1 MPSIVSPARA
11 MARKFRRNRNGSAAV
26 EFAIV
31 APIFFALLFAI
42 IEVVMIFFASQ
53 VLETAVQDSSRLIF
67 TRQAQNSSMT
77 QDQFKTEICKRLVSL
92 FDCNGVRVDVQNYG
106 SDFSTVN
113 ITTPIDTNKNF
124 VDNMQYNIGKAG
136 DIIVV
141 RAFYQWPLFVT
152 GLGFDTSNLA
162 GGKRLLSATAA
173 FRNEP

>member
-1 MPSIVSPARA
+1 MSSIVALVR
-11 MARKFRRNRNGSAAV
+11 RFRRNRRGATAV

-42 IEVVMIFFASQ
+42 IEVAMIFFASQ
-53 VLETAVQDSSRLIF
+53 LLETAVQDSSRLIL
-67 TRQAQNSSMT
+67 TRQAQDASMS
-77 QDQFKTEICKRLVSL
+77 QSQFSTEVCNRVKMLLNCGSL
-92 FDCNGVRVDVQNYG
+92 HIDVQNYG
-106 SDFSTVN
+106 SDFSTVS
-113 ITTPIDTNKNF
+113 ITTPIDKDKNF

-141 RAFYQWPLFVT
+141 RAFYEWPLFVI
-152 GLGFDTSNLA
+152 GLGFDASNLS